1 MNLRSRLIANDTLL
15 LQGYMKEMIDSRIA
29 SGEDMGDLL
38 STLVLSSVV
47 EGGKKLKLDTSE
59 LMGSRLNYTRS
70 FGYLT

>member
-1 MNLRSRLIANDTLL
+1 
-15 LQGYMKEMIDSRIA
+15 MKEMIDSRIA